1 MELIL
6 NSFLPKI
13 ITMKKLTGISFAA
26 FAFVTSI
33 SFKPKDHFPDEF
45 VLVVDKSE
53 HSMKVYEADTLVQE
67 YTVVFGNDD
76 MGDKMVQGDRKTPEG
91 TFHISYMRKHNK
103 WNKFMLLD
111 YPTKVDYEKFN
122 ERKAKGLI
130 PKNAKIGGDIG
141 IHGTWPKDE
150 DVIDN
155 KRNWTLGCI
164 SLKNEDTD
172 ELYQNV
178 VVGTKIIIK
187 K

>member
-1 MELIL
+1 
-6 NSFLPKI
+6 
-13 ITMKKLTGISFAA
+13 MKKLTSISLAA
-26 FAFVTSI
+26 MAFVTST
-33 SFKPKDHFPDEF
+33 SFKPNAHFPDEF
-45 VLVVDKSE
+45 TIVVDKSD
-53 HSMKVYEADTLVQE
+53 HTMKVFKGNNLAYQ

-111 YPTKVDYEKFN
+111 YPTKADYEKFN
-122 ERKAKGLI
+122 ERKAQGLI
-130 PKNAKIGGDIG
+130 PQHAKIGGDIG
-141 IHGTWPKDE
+141 IHGTWPHD
-150 DVIDN
+150 DITIDR

-178 VVGTKIIIK
+178 TVGTKIIVQK
-187 K
+187 